1 PVPWVAQPAQRGQ
14 QPPVVALVQA
24 DRRLVEDVE
33 DTRQAG
39 ADLGRQAD
47 ALSFAPGQR
56 RGAAAEREIPD
67 ADVVQEA
74 QAIAD
79 LAQEA
84 PRARVLALGELE
96 ALDRAQGGRD
106 RQRDVLGDG
115 PALDA
120 DGAAFRPQAIALAI
134 GTPAQAA
141 QRLQRL
147 AVRPSAVS
155 EAARHGRRHAH
166 A

>member
-56 RGAAAEREIPD
+56 RGAAGEREIPD
-67 ADVVQEA
+67 AAVVHEA

-84 PRARVLALGELE
+84 ARDQVLALGELE
-96 ALDRAQGGRD
+96 ALERAQGVRD
-106 RQRDVLGDG
+106 RQRDVLGNR
-115 PALDA
+115 PPLDA
-120 DGAAFRPQAIALAI
+120 DGAALGPQAIALAI
-134 GTPAQAA
+134 RAPAQAA

-147 AVRPSAVS
+147 AIRPRAVV
-155 EAARHGRRHAH
+155 EAA
-166 A
+166 